1 MIDSGVNHGPGRAS
15 TWLQDAV
22 NNVTGRLIVK
32 VDGTVGPA
40 TLAAVNGVDA
50 AQLWRAFFAT
60 RMRFYGQIIT
70 GDARK
75 RGRTEDDALNAAG
88 WLNRLAEFMEA

>member
-1 MIDSGVNHGPGRAS
+1 MIDSGVNHGPARAG

-22 NNVTGRLIVK
+22 NG
-32 VDGTVGPA
+32 A
-40 TLAAVNGVDA
+40 DA
-50 AQLWRAFFAT
+50 AGLWRSVFAQ

-75 RGRTEDDALNAAG
+75 RGRKEGDALNAAG
-88 WLNRLAEFMEA
+88 WLNRLAEFMEV